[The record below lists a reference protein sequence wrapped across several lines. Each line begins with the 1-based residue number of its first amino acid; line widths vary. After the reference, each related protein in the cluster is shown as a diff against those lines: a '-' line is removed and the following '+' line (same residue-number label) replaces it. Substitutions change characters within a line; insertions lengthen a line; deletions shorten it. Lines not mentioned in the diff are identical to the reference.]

1 MKTFTNLVLCIFV
14 LTLISISCKKDA
26 VTKTKKEILTASK
39 WKVSSEKING
49 VARIFEDCSRDDFMT
64 FAINGTYTS
73 NPGAIKCDPS
83 EAIYTGTWALSSDE
97 KYLIMD
103 GDNATIIAL
112 TETRMVLSVV
122 DNTENPPRT
131 MEFTFIP
138 F

>member
-1 MKTFTNLVLCIFV
+1 
-14 LTLISISCKKDA
+14 
-26 VTKTKKEILTASK
+26 
-39 WKVSSEKING
+39 
-49 VARIFEDCSRDDFMT
+49 MT